1 MRKARFRAMNEP
13 PHLTLAEEIFNAVS
27 HGAGALVAVAGMV
40 LLLVQSD
47 TGMKI
52 LGLLCIRYQH
62 DLHDDHEQ
70 CLPRYALWVHGQ
82 AGVPSV

>member
-1 MRKARFRAMNEP
+1 MELNLTLDRETGEPRRCDMRAASIVNQECLNRLRSVRKARFRAMNEP

-47 TGMKI
+47 TGM
-52 LGLLCIRYQH
+52 
-62 DLHDDHEQ
+62 
-70 CLPRYALWVHGQ
+70 
-82 AGVPSV
+82 